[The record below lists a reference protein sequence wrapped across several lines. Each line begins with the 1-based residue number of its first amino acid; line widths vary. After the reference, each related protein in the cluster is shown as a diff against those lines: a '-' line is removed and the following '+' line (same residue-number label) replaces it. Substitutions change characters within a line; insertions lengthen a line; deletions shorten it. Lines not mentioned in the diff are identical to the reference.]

1 MNILYMYYEVNIVR
15 VENNKL
21 SLFYFS
27 FIFYFPLFK
36 DKEDKNV
43 ILSHVTVTHVT

>member
-1 MNILYMYYEVNIVR
+1 MNILYVYYKVNIVR

-27 FIFYFPLFK
+27 FYFL
-36 DKEDKNV
+36 
-43 ILSHVTVTHVT
+43 LSFIVDQR